1 MKDNRILNLTDL
13 DKSDIKFTKN
23 SYPDGQNN
31 LVIKPEKLSLD
42 EFYQWTLLTGNYN
55 FFQLLP
61 YLQGGGCIYR
71 ISTML
76 EGEYIKLA
84 SFSYMPECL
93 HFTKYKNGIIIGI
106 FMLSYH
112 DLIHDDWKILHET
125 LTY

>member
-1 MKDNRILNLTDL
+1 MNTLTYAQLKLLVEND
-13 DKSDIKFTKN
+13 
-23 SYPDGQNN
+23 

-42 EFYQWTLLTGNYN
+42 EFYQWTLLTENYN
-55 FFQLLP
+55 FFQLFALSTR
-61 YLQGGGCIYR
+61 GGCIYR

-84 SFSYMPECL
+84 SFPYMPECL
-93 HFTKYKNGIIIGI
+93 HFTKYKNGISIGI

-125 LTY
+125 LTH